1 MRAEFLKKIDHYVT
15 MLMLKTRTKG
25 TAQPRRDSINPL
37 PVASREPVIALRVI
51 LTRTGSAVVP
61 RSFSRSESSIEER
74 LVDKSTNATQILES
88 CRSAA
93 PLDDRRTDP
102 SFALVVAFGSDD
114 GVPVLVTN

>member
-1 MRAEFLKKIDHYVT
+1 MEL
-15 MLMLKTRTKG
+15 
-25 TAQPRRDSINPL
+25 
-37 PVASREPVIALRVI
+37 REPEIALRVI
-51 LTRTGSAVVP
+51 LTRTGCATVP
-61 RSFSRSESSIEER
+61 PSFSRSESSIDER
-74 LVDKSTNATQILES
+74 LVDKRTNAPKMLES